1 MNSIVAPMDRD
12 LVGERTVATSRG
24 AFEFGERR
32 TIEAKGKPE
41 RVECRRLVRGLSLM
55 RPQDEEV
62 LRVGQ
67 AETTGAEAASV
78 SRAASPSPADG
89 APRR

>member
-1 MNSIVAPMDRD
+1 MNSIVAPMDRGPRRQGNGRD
-12 LVGERTVATSRG
+12 LAR

-32 TIEAKGKPE
+32 TNEAKGKPE
-41 RVECRRLVRGLSLM
+41 GVECRRLVRGLSLV
-55 RPQDEEV
+55 RPLGEEV

-67 AETTGAEAASV
+67 VETTGAEAALV
-78 SRAASPSPADG
+78 SRAASPSTADG